1 MSNHDKYSNEL
12 IIGMN
17 MQAEE
22 DDVTAKSNRW
32 MRWSNNLTKP
42 WAGAEG
48 LLGSGFRLPD
58 RIGTDLN
65 QHQTHLGCTL
75 LAKGENGELKPVGFD
90 PPTFLV

>member
-1 MSNHDKYSNEL
+1 
-12 IIGMN
+12 MN

-22 DDVTAKSNRW
+22 DDVTAKSN
-32 MRWSNNLTKP
+32 RWSNNLTKP

-75 LAKGENGELKPVGFD
+75 LAKGENKKWLEVPMIWRAEACRF
-90 PPTFLV
+90 